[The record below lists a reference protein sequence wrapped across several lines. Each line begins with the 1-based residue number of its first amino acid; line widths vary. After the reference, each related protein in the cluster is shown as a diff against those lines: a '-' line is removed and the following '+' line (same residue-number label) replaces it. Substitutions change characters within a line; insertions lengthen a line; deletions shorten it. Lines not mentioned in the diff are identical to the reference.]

1 MAAGRAVSG
10 GMCVVGRRLARP
22 RRLRQPQKI
31 AAESAPATVGKV
43 RGQGSE
49 TPGGVGNVRGRR
61 TDMHAV
67 IKTGGKQY
75 RVAPGDTVKVETLS
89 AEVGQ
94 QVTLSEVLAVSN
106 GDDVKVGAPFVAGAS
121 VVATVV
127 GHGRHDK
134 VTIFK
139 MRRRKHFQ
147 KHGGHRQNFTELRID
162 SIA

>member
-1 MAAGRAVSG
+1 
-10 GMCVVGRRLARP
+10 
-22 RRLRQPQKI
+22 
-31 AAESAPATVGKV
+31 
-43 RGQGSE
+43 
-49 TPGGVGNVRGRR
+49 
-61 TDMHAV
+61 MHAV

-75 RVAPGDTVKVETLS
+75 RVAPGDTVKVETLT

-106 GDDVKVGAPFVAGAS
+106 GDDVKVGAPFVEGAA

-127 GHGRHDK
+127 SHGRHDK

-139 MRRRKHFQ
+139 MKRRKHYQ
-147 KHGGHRQNFTELRID
+147 KHQGHRQNFTELRID

>member
-1 MAAGRAVSG
+1 
-10 GMCVVGRRLARP
+10 
-22 RRLRQPQKI
+22 
-31 AAESAPATVGKV
+31 
-43 RGQGSE
+43 
-49 TPGGVGNVRGRR
+49 
-61 TDMHAV
+61 MHAV

-75 RVAPGDTVKVETLS
+75 RVAPGDTVKVETLA

-94 QVTLSEVLAVSN
+94 QVTLSDVLAVN
-106 GDDVKVGAPFVAGAS
+106 DGTEVKVGSPFVAGAA

-147 KHGGHRQNFTELRID
+147 KHQGHRQNFTELRID
-162 SIA
+162 SIG

>member
-1 MAAGRAVSG
+1 
-10 GMCVVGRRLARP
+10 
-22 RRLRQPQKI
+22 
-31 AAESAPATVGKV
+31 
-43 RGQGSE
+43 
-49 TPGGVGNVRGRR
+49 
-61 TDMHAV
+61 MHAV

-75 RVAPGDTVKVETLS
+75 RVAPGDTVKVETLA

-94 QVTLSEVLAVSN
+94 QVTLSEVLALSN
-106 GDDVKVGAPFVAGAS
+106 GDDVKVGSPFVAGAA

-139 MRRRKHFQ
+139 MKRRKHYQ
-147 KHGGHRQNFTELRID
+147 KHQGHRQNFTELRID

>member
-1 MAAGRAVSG
+1 
-10 GMCVVGRRLARP
+10 
-22 RRLRQPQKI
+22 
-31 AAESAPATVGKV
+31 
-43 RGQGSE
+43 
-49 TPGGVGNVRGRR
+49 
-61 TDMHAV
+61 MHAV

-75 RVAPGDTVKVETLS
+75 RVAPGDTVKVETLT

-94 QVTLSEVLAVSN
+94 QVTLSEVLAISN
-106 GDDVKVGAPFVAGAS
+106 GDDVRVGSPFVAGAA

-139 MRRRKHFQ
+139 MKRRKHYQ
-147 KHGGHRQNFTELRID
+147 KHQGHRQNFTELRID